1 VIGSSSHARGFATAA
16 AICLILALLGA
27 CSNPRPAAPAAPAV
41 PAAPQSGGTQGSGS
55 QASAPAA
62 TPAPVKMT
70 TAYTTASASMAPVWM
85 ADETGAFKEFGIDA
99 EVTFIGAGQAILG
112 ALTTQ
117 EAPLVLAGA
126 NQAIEAN
133 LQGGEY
139 VILGT
144 AMPYLTN
151 SIYVVPSIEK
161 PEDLK
166 GKSIGVSNFG
176 AISHVA
182 LKVALDH
189 WKLEE
194 GRDVTVI
201 RSGGTPETLASMQT
215 GAIHGG
221 SFSPPQTFRARD
233 LGFREL
239 IDISNLKWES
249 GSSAILSTRAY
260 VAQHPDVVERYLKAL
275 IKGVHAFK
283 TDREL
288 GIDATMRYSRL
299 DDLKVGEETWLYY
312 KDKMSDDLVT
322 SRSAIDNNL
331 KFIAEEKPQ
340 ARSARP
346 EQFLDTTFVDRIK
359 ASGFVDQVK
368 RGQ

>member
-1 VIGSSSHARGFATAA
+1 MTSVATVG
-16 AICLILALLGA
+16 CTLALLAA
-27 CSNPRPAAPAAPAV
+27 CGNPSAAKPAAPAAPAASGSAASTPAQSGA
-41 PAAPQSGGTQGSGS
+41 PAA
-55 QASAPAA
+55 ASAPA
-62 TPAPVKMT
+62 PAPVRMT

-85 ADETGAFKEFGIDA
+85 ADETGAFKEMGIDA

-112 ALTTQ
+112 ALSTQ

-133 LQGGEY
+133 LQGGDY
-139 VILGT
+139 IVLGT

-151 SIYVVPSIEK
+151 SIYVAPSIEK

-194 GRDVTVI
+194 GRDVTVV
-201 RSGGTPETLASMQT
+201 RSGGTPETLASMQS

-233 LGFREL
+233 MGFREL
-239 IDISNLKWES
+239 IDVSNLKWES
-249 GSSAILSTRAY
+249 GSSAVLSTRAY
-260 VAQHPDVVERYLKAL
+260 VRDHPDVVERYLKAL
-275 IKGVHAFK
+275 IKGIHAFK
-283 TDREL
+283 TNREL
-288 GIDATMRYSRL
+288 GIDANMRYSRL
-299 DDLKVGEETWLYY
+299 DDRKVAEDTWEYY
-312 KDKMSDDLVT
+312 RDKMSDDLIT
-322 SRSAIDNNL
+322 SRSAIENNL
-331 KFIAEEKPQ
+331 KFIAEEKPE
-340 ARSARP
+340 ARNARP
-346 EQFLDTTFVDRIK
+346 EQFLDTSFVERIK